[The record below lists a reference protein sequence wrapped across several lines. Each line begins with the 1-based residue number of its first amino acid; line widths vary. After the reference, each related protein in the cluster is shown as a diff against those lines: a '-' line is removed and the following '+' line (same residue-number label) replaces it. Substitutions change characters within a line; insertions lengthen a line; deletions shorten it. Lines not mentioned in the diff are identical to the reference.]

1 MPWEPPDFFA
11 QFETIF
17 HVPAPKKRAKNPLL
31 RNLIT
36 SKASEPTITHDPKS
50 RGTNDGQ
57 KGLNFDRF
65 SYTFFGIDACRF
77 PFFVR
82 HCMTT
87 VKAQFIEFQKECN

>member
-17 HVPAPKKRAKNPLL
+17 HVPAPEKRAKNPLL

-36 SKASEPTITHDPKS
+36 SKASEPTITHDSKS

-57 KGLNFDRF
+57 K
-65 SYTFFGIDACRF
+65 
-77 PFFVR
+77 V
-82 HCMTT
+82 
-87 VKAQFIEFQKECN
+87 